1 MSWNMTGRNLWGEG
15 EVVKR
20 EGQVWY
26 AGTDVHEQSTRA
38 SCRVVPIWLESGE
51 HSLEEEE

>member
-1 MSWNMTGRNLWGEG
+1 MTGRNLWGEG